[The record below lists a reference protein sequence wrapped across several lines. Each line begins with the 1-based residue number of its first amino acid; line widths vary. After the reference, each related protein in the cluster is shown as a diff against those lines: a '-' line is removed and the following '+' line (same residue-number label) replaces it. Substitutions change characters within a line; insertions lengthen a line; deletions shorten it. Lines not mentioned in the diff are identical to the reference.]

1 MSKDVKECL
10 GSMAVLLPLS
20 YILLD
25 QTRFIILLIGMAAV
39 LVFAFLMF
47 LFCIL
52 LDAIIGY
59 ENLGEY
65 GSNDRD
71 YEYLIEE
78 YSEQYR

>member
-39 LVFAFLMF
+39 LVYLFLM
-47 LFCIL
+47 IL
-52 LDAIIGY
+52 LCMMLDAIIGY
-59 ENLGEY
+59 ENIGEY
-65 GSNDRD
+65 GCNDRD

-78 YSEQYR
+78 YSEQNR